1 MSNEFIDDFD
11 ELGEAM
17 PDSGQLKSLEQLVN
31 QAGEIAR
38 IIEELEMA
46 VKRHKEELTKLTHA
60 AIPDAMSAAGTAE
73 FITTAGVKVT
83 IKDVLAGS
91 LPKDEPRRSMALK
104 WIEENGGKEII
115 KSTLTAEFEKG
126 AGNLERKNMAAEA
139 LAEMGVPFIDAETVH
154 PMTLAAFAREKLKG
168 GEEVPIES
176 LGLYAGRQA
185 KITRV

>member
-1 MSNEFIDDFD
+1 
-11 ELGEAM
+11 
-17 PDSGQLKSLEQLVN
+17 
-31 QAGEIAR
+31 
-38 IIEELEMA
+38 
-46 VKRHKEELTKLTHA
+46 
-60 AIPDAMSAAGTAE
+60 
-73 FITTAGVKVT
+73 
-83 IKDVLAGS
+83 
-91 LPKDEPRRSMALK
+91 MALQ
-104 WIEENGGKEII
+104 WIENNGGKEII

-139 LAEMGVPFIDAETVH
+139 LSEMGVPFIDAETVH